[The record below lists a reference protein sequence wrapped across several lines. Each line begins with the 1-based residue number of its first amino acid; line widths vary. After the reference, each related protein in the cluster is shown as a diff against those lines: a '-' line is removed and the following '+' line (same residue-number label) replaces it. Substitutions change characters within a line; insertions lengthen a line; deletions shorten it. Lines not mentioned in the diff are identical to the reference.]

1 MDPRYKSPTA
11 AVVDENA
18 SADFRDL
25 STFTTVLTWMLRA
38 GAALA
43 VVGLWSSA
51 SQLELLS
58 REFTQAEG
66 AANAQR
72 VVAVAGGTVIL
83 RVVTFFVFG
92 RWIVLAHRNLDAL
105 GAHYLD
111 FRPGWA
117 VGWFFIPIANL
128 WKPFQAMRSLW
139 RHSHSVHRAE
149 LQDDTWV
156 LPTWWALWLIFLF
169 MGNVSQSVSRNANG
183 LADYRAITEAALA
196 GGVVDVVLCIV
207 ASILVTRT
215 WRAQAAQ
222 RENPE
227 RYEPAKGFADTA
239 A

>member
-11 AVVDENA
+11 AVIDPGA
-18 SADFRDL
+18 ADDFRDL
-25 STFTTVLTWMLRA
+25 STFTTALTWMLRA

-51 SQLELLS
+51 SQLEMLS
-58 REFTQAEG
+58 REFTQTEG

-72 VVAVAGGTVIL
+72 VVAVAGGTVLL

-105 GAHYLD
+105 GAHYLEY
-111 FRPGWA
+111 RPGWA

-139 RHSHSVHRAE
+139 RNSHSVHRADI
-149 LQDDTWV
+149 QQDTWV
-156 LPTWWALWLIFLF
+156 LPAWWTLWLIFLV
-169 MGNVSQSVSRNANG
+169 MGNISQSVSRNAQG
-183 LADYRAITEAALA
+183 IDDYRAITLAALA
-196 GGVVDVVLCIV
+196 GGVVDVLLCAV

-215 WRAQAAQ
+215 WRAQDAQ
-222 RENPE
+222 RESPE
-227 RYEPAKGFADTA
+227 RYEPPRGFADTPV
-239 A
+239 